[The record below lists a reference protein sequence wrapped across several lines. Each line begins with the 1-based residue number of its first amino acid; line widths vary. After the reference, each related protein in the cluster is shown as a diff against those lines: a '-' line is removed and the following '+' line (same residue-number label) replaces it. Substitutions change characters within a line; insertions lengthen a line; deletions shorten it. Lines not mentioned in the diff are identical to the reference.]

1 MPFLPGPHAPGA
13 PPIWDIL
20 QNLPRKFLF
29 FSFYISY
36 FTIFIPCIIRRSLP
50 PIHSGHLNKTC
61 FGNVLLFI
69 LLFYH
74 VLDLDIWTFFY
85 SGSFKH
91 LFFWGEKYKSMLLK
105 LTIQFFPLSR
115 GHVWS
120 GPALSTPTAPCSRA
134 AASWRGLYLNL
145 CFILALFFY
154 KMYLSMASPRSY
166 Y

>member
-36 FTIFIPCIIRRSLP
+36 FTFFIPCIIRRSLP

-85 SGSFKH
+85 SGSFKD
-91 LFFWGEKYKSMLLK
+91 LFFWGGKYKPMLLK
-105 LTIQFFPLSR
+105 LTIQFFLYPGGMFGPDPLYR
-115 GHVWS
+115 PPPHLV
-120 GPALSTPTAPCSRA
+120 P
-134 AASWRGLYLNL
+134 GLPPPGEV
-145 CFILALFFY
+145 CI
-154 KMYLSMASPRSY
+154 
-166 Y
+166 